1 MTKIDLITGILGSG
15 KTTFLLR
22 YGRYLLEKGERI
34 AILVNDFGAVNIDT
48 LLLSE
53 LKCDRCEIETIC
65 GCGDPNAYRRRYRTK
80 LIALGMQ
87 HFDRVLIEPSGIF
100 DMDEFFD
107 ALYESPLD
115 RWFEIGSV
123 LTIIDAEMEDQLT
136 DQMEFL
142 LGSEAASAGKLV
154 LSKLVPEADRK
165 SLVSGI
171 LEHINRA
178 LAYIQCDRRFTEQDL
193 FVKEWDLLTEEDFAM
208 LETAGYRGSSY
219 VKLFS
224 PQTIRS
230 SVHYFMHL
238 QFPDPLLAQ
247 TVRGAMD
254 DPACGNIYR
263 IKGSLPA
270 DDGTWRKI
278 NITKEKTEIS
288 PVPNGQAVLIV
299 IGDELNRE
307 EIDRHFMGANTD
319 PEYVSI

>member
-1 MTKIDLITGILGSG
+1 MNVELLTGTEHIADMERVAALAALTCRGNADKEFVPAEVLG
-15 KTTFLLR
+15 
-22 YGRYLLEKGERI
+22 RI
-34 AILVNDFGAVNIDT
+34 IKAG
-48 LLLSE
+48 
-53 LKCDRCEIETIC
+53 
-65 GCGDPNAYRRRYRTK
+65 
-80 LIALGMQ
+80 
-87 HFDRVLIEPSGIF
+87 H
-100 DMDEFFD
+100 
-107 ALYESPLD
+107 ES
-115 RWFEIGSV
+115 
-123 LTIIDAEMEDQLT
+123 
-136 DQMEFL
+136 
-142 LGSEAASAGKLV
+142 
-154 LSKLVPEADRK
+154 
-165 SLVSGI
+165 I

-288 PVPNGQAVLIV
+288 AVLIV